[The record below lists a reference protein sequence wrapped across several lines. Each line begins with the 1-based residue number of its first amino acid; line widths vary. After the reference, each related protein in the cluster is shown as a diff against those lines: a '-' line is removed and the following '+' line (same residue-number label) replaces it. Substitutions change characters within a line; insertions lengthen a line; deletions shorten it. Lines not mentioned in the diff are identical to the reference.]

1 MSTLK
6 TNNIQ
11 HVDRS
16 DPSILINTD
25 GSVSIAGTM
34 TYEDVTNVDAVGIIT
49 GRNNIDAQKQVLVGT
64 GVSVKAGGL
73 NVTAG
78 ITTVQALQ
86 AQAISGTTGT
96 FSGAVSGTRGTFS
109 QEVDIAQDLVHTG
122 DTDTKISF
130 GTDSI
135 RLDTAGALAVQVV
148 SDQKVGFGT
157 NNPQKQV
164 DVYNATAG
172 TLRVSNS
179 SKSVDLITNSTGG
192 LLRTIGS
199 YPLTFNTNQT
209 DRMTLDSNGRLLLG
223 TTTEGHSNADD
234 LTIATSA
241 NTGITIR
248 SGTSNDGNI
257 FFSDAT
263 SGSGETQGTIKYD
276 HGDDKFT
283 LNVNGSTRLSVN
295 SSGNSQFTGI
305 VTATEFIPTESQLS
319 HRNRII
325 NGSMRIAQ
333 RATSSTSQG
342 IRTCDRWDTYAAG
355 MDQLAYTQKQ
365 VTDSPDGFGYSYEI
379 DITTAES
386 AQAGDEYMR
395 VQQKIEAQDLQY
407 LAYGTSSAKTVTVS
421 FWVKA
426 YQTGTYVV
434 NFYRQDATRQITRT
448 YTVNASATWE
458 YKSVTIPGDTTGGGI
473 NNDTGAGIHLAFI
486 LIADSGYTSTD
497 STSWINYTD
506 AGYGYGQT
514 VNLGSSTNN
523 YWKITGVQFEQG
535 SQPTPFENQKFDDIL
550 FACQRYY
557 CELGRKVPGS
567 DTIYGFIGLQAYT
580 TSALFGTLANF
591 PRRMRALPTVTTVG
605 NVKFSNK
612 SGGNVYSPSGGTMG
626 NANTHFSVG
635 TTGITYSTAHFVQG
649 GFACGFTDNDNANY
663 NYITADAE
671 I

>member
-1 MSTLK
+1 M
-6 TNNIQ
+6 
-11 HVDRS
+11 
-16 DPSILINTD
+16 
-25 GSVSIAGTM
+25 
-34 TYEDVTNVDAVGIIT
+34 
-49 GRNNIDAQKQVLVGT
+49 
-64 GVSVKAGGL
+64 
-73 NVTAG
+73 
-78 ITTVQALQ
+78 
-86 AQAISGTTGT
+86 
-96 FSGAVSGTRGTFS
+96 
-109 QEVDIAQDLVHTG
+109 
-122 DTDTKISF
+122 
-130 GTDSI
+130 
-135 RLDTAGALAVQVV
+135 
-148 SDQKVGFGT
+148 
-157 NNPQKQV
+157 
-164 DVYNATAG
+164 
-172 TLRVSNS
+172 
-179 SKSVDLITNSTGG
+179 
-192 LLRTIGS
+192 
-199 YPLTFNTNQT
+199 
-209 DRMTLDSNGRLLLG
+209 
-223 TTTEGHSNADD
+223 
-234 LTIATSA
+234 
-241 NTGITIR
+241 
-248 SGTSNDGNI
+248 
-257 FFSDAT
+257 
-263 SGSGETQGTIKYD
+263 
-276 HGDDKFT
+276 
-283 LNVNGSTRLSVN
+283 
-295 SSGNSQFTGI
+295 
-305 VTATEFIPTESQLS
+305 
-319 HRNRII
+319 
-325 NGSMRIAQ
+325 
-333 RATSSTSQG
+333 
-342 IRTCDRWDTYAAG
+342 
-355 MDQLAYTQKQ
+355 
-365 VTDSPDGFGYSYEI
+365 
-379 DITTAES
+379 
-386 AQAGDEYMR
+386 
-395 VQQKIEAQDLQY
+395 
-407 LAYGTSSAKTVTVS
+407 AYGTSSAKTVTVS

-580 TSALFGTLANF
+580 SSALFGTLANF

-612 SGGNVYSPSGGTMG
+612 SGGNVYAPSGGTMG

-663 NYITADAE
+663 NYIKADAE